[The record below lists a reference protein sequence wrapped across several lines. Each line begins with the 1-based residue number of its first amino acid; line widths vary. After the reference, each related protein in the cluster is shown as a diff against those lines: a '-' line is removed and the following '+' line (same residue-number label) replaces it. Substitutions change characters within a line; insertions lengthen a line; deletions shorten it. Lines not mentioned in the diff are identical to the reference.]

1 MKSTYIKPQFKDNT
15 NPRIGLVA
23 LSTDFSIE
31 RDFNSIFLN
40 LPIDLFVNRLP
51 FYNPLTDKNLVK
63 MTEKLT
69 EVTENILPN
78 QTLDAVA
85 YGCTS
90 GTIVA
95 GIDQIIN
102 KIQSA
107 KPKCKVITPITSAV
121 NALKHLNLKKI
132 SVFTPYPQAINEKVI
147 NYFKNEGFVIQSFA
161 SFNLESDLDIG
172 KIDPQYLLE
181 VLTKIDTSDAEA
193 LFISCTA
200 LPVFEIIQELENK
213 IKKIVLSSNQA
224 LIWDS
229 IRSVGYNSSIEGY
242 GKLLRKN

>member
-1 MKSTYIKPQFKDNT
+1 MKSTSIKPKFRDNT
-15 NPRIGLVA
+15 NSRIGLVA
-23 LSTDFSIE
+23 LSTDLSIE
-31 RDFNSIFLN
+31 KDFNSIFIN

-51 FYNPLTDKNLVK
+51 FYNPLTDKNLIK
-63 MTEKLT
+63 MTERLT

-78 QTLDAVA
+78 QTLDTVA

-90 GTIVA
+90 GTIAA
-95 GIDQIIN
+95 GIN
-102 KIQSA
+102 KITDKIRLA
-107 KPKCKVITPITSAV
+107 KPNCKVTTPITSAV

-147 NYFKNEGFVIQSFA
+147 NYFKNESFDIQSFA
-161 SFNLESDLDIG
+161 SFNLESDLEIG
-172 KIDPQYLLE
+172 KIDPKYLLE
-181 VLTKIDTSDAEA
+181 TLSKMDMVNAEA

-200 LPVFEIIQELENK
+200 LPALEIIQKLENK
-213 IKKIVLSSNQA
+213 IKKIVISSNQA

-242 GKLLRKN
+242 GKLLRKY

>member
-1 MKSTYIKPQFKDNT
+1 MKSTFVKPKFRDNT
-15 NPRIGLVA
+15 NSRVGLVA

-31 RDFNSIFLN
+31 KDFNSIFLN

-90 GTIVA
+90 GTIAA
-95 GIDQIIN
+95 GIDKIIN
-102 KIQSA
+102 KIQLA
-107 KPKCKVITPITSAV
+107 KPNCKVTTPITSAV
-121 NALKHLNLKKI
+121 NALKHLSLKKI
-132 SVFTPYPQAINEKVI
+132 SIFTPYPQPINEKVI
-147 NYFKNEGFVIQSFA
+147 NYFKNEGFDVQSFA
-161 SFNLESDLDIG
+161 SFNMESDLDIG
-172 KIDPQYLLE
+172 KIDPNYLLE
-181 VLTKIDTSDAEA
+181 VLTKMDTVNAEA

-200 LPVFEIIQELENK
+200 LPALEIIQKLENK
-213 IKKIVLSSNQA
+213 IKKIVLSSNQT

-229 IRSVGYNSSIEGY
+229 IRSVGYNSSIKGY

>member
-95 GIDQIIN
+95 GVDQIIN

-107 KPKCKVITPITSAV
+107 KPNCKVITPITSAV

-147 NYFKNEGFVIQSFA
+147 NYIKNEGFDIQSFA

-172 KIDPQYLLE
+172 KIDPKYLLE
-181 VLTKIDTSDAEA
+181 VLTKMDTNDAEA
-193 LFISCTA
+193 LFVSCTA
-200 LPVFEIIQELENK
+200 LPALEIIQELENK

-229 IRSVGYNSSIEGY
+229 IRSVGDDSSIEGY

>member
-1 MKSTYIKPQFKDNT
+1 MRSTYIKAQFKDNT

-31 RDFNSIFLN
+31 KDFNSIFLN

-51 FYNPLTDKNLVK
+51 FYNPLTNENLVK
-63 MTEKLT
+63 MTERLT

-95 GIDQIIN
+95 GVDQIIN

-107 KPKCKVITPITSAV
+107 KPNCKVITPITSAV
-121 NALKHLNLKKI
+121 NALKHLSLKKI
-132 SVFTPYPQAINEKVI
+132 
-147 NYFKNEGFVIQSFA
+147 
-161 SFNLESDLDIG
+161 
-172 KIDPQYLLE
+172 
-181 VLTKIDTSDAEA
+181 
-193 LFISCTA
+193 
-200 LPVFEIIQELENK
+200 
-213 IKKIVLSSNQA
+213 
-224 LIWDS
+224 
-229 IRSVGYNSSIEGY
+229 
-242 GKLLRKN
+242 

>member
-1 MKSTYIKPQFKDNT
+1 MKSTFVKPKFRDNT
-15 NPRIGLVA
+15 NSRVGLVA

-31 RDFNSIFLN
+31 KDFNSIFLN

-90 GTIVA
+90 GTIAA
-95 GIDQIIN
+95 GIDKIIN
-102 KIQSA
+102 KIQLA
-107 KPKCKVITPITSAV
+107 KPNCKVTTPITSAV
-121 NALKHLNLKKI
+121 NALKHLSLKKI

-147 NYFKNEGFVIQSFA
+147 NYFKNEGFDVQSFA
-161 SFNLESDLDIG
+161 SFNMESDLDIG
-172 KIDPQYLLE
+172 KIDPNYLLE
-181 VLTKIDTSDAEA
+181 VLTKMDTVNAEA

-200 LPVFEIIQELENK
+200 LPALEIIQKLENK
-213 IKKIVLSSNQA
+213 IKKIVLSSNQT

-229 IRSVGYNSSIEGY
+229 IRSVGYDSSIEGY
-242 GKLLRKN
+242 GKLLRKI

>member
-1 MKSTYIKPQFKDNT
+1 MKSTSIKPKFRDNI
-15 NPRIGLVA
+15 NSRIGLVA

-31 RDFNSIFLN
+31 KDFNSIFLN

-51 FYNPLTDKNLVK
+51 FYNPLTDKNLIK

-78 QTLDAVA
+78 QTLDTVA

-90 GTIVA
+90 GTIAA
-95 GIDQIIN
+95 GVDEITN

-107 KPKCKVITPITSAV
+107 KPNCKVTTPITSAV

-147 NYFKNEGFVIQSFA
+147 NYFKNEGFDIQSFA

-172 KIDPQYLLE
+172 KIDPKYLLE
-181 VLTKIDTSDAEA
+181 VLTKMDTVDAEA

-200 LPVFEIIQELENK
+200 LPAFEIIQELENK
-213 IKKIVLSSNQA
+213 IKKIVLSSNQT

-229 IRSVGYNSSIEGY
+229 IRSVGHNSSIEGY

>member
-51 FYNPLTDKNLVK
+51 FYNPLTDKNLIK

-90 GTIVA
+90 GTIAA
-95 GIDQIIN
+95 GIDKIIN
-102 KIQSA
+102 KIQLA
-107 KPKCKVITPITSAV
+107 KPNCKVTTPITSAV
-121 NALKHLNLKKI
+121 NALKHLSLKKI
-132 SVFTPYPQAINEKVI
+132 SIFTPYPQPINEKVI
-147 NYFKNEGFVIQSFA
+147 NYFKNEGFDVQSFA
-161 SFNLESDLDIG
+161 SFNMESDLDIG
-172 KIDPQYLLE
+172 KIDPNYLLE
-181 VLTKIDTSDAEA
+181 VLTKMDTVNAEA

-200 LPVFEIIQELENK
+200 LPALEIIQKLENK
-213 IKKIVLSSNQA
+213 IKKIVLSSNQT

-229 IRSVGYNSSIEGY
+229 IRSVGYKSPVTGY
-242 GKLLRKN
+242 GRLFRN

>member
-78 QTLDAVA
+78 QTLDTVA

-90 GTIVA
+90 GTIAA

-107 KPKCKVITPITSAV
+107 KPNCKVITPITSAV

-200 LPVFEIIQELENK
+200 LPVFEII
-213 IKKIVLSSNQA
+213 
-224 LIWDS
+224 
-229 IRSVGYNSSIEGY
+229 
-242 GKLLRKN
+242 

>member
-90 GTIVA
+90 GTIAA
-95 GIDQIIN
+95 GVDEITN

-107 KPKCKVITPITSAV
+107 KPNCKVTTPITSAV

-147 NYFKNEGFVIQSFA
+147 NYFKNEGFDIQSFA

-172 KIDPQYLLE
+172 KIDPKYLLE
-181 VLTKIDTSDAEA
+181 VLTKMDTVDAEA

-200 LPVFEIIQELENK
+200 LPAFEIIQELENK
-213 IKKIVLSSNQA
+213 IKKIVLSSNQT

-229 IRSVGYNSSIEGY
+229 IRSVGHNSSIEGY

>member
-23 LSTDFSIE
+23 LSTDLSIE

-95 GIDQIIN
+95 GVDQIIN

-107 KPKCKVITPITSAV
+107 KPNCKVITPITSAV

-213 IKKIVLSSNQA
+213 LKKIVLSSNQA

>member
-1 MKSTYIKPQFKDNT
+1 MKSTSIKPKFRDNI
-15 NPRIGLVA
+15 NSRIGLVA

-31 RDFNSIFLN
+31 KDFNSIFLN

-51 FYNPLTDKNLVK
+51 FYNPLTHKNLVK

-78 QTLDAVA
+78 QTLDTVA

-90 GTIVA
+90 GTIAA
-95 GIDQIIN
+95 GVDEITN

-107 KPKCKVITPITSAV
+107 KPNCKVTTPITSAV

>member
-1 MKSTYIKPQFKDNT
+1 MKSISIKPKFRNNT
-15 NPRIGLVA
+15 NSKIGLVA
-23 LSTDFSIE
+23 LSSDFSIE
-31 RDFNSIFLN
+31 KDFNSIFLN

-51 FYNPLTDKNLVK
+51 FYNPLTNENLIK

-69 EVTENILPN
+69 EVTKNILPN
-78 QTLDAVA
+78 QTLDVVA

-90 GTIVA
+90 GTIAA

-107 KPKCKVITPITSAV
+107 KPNCKVITPITSAV
-121 NALKHLNLKKI
+121 KALKHLNLKKI
-132 SVFTPYPQAINEKVI
+132 SVFTPYSQAINEKVI
-147 NYFKNEGFVIQSFA
+147 SYFKNEKFDIKSFA

-172 KIDPQYLLE
+172 KIDPNYLFEALA
-181 VLTKIDTSDAEA
+181 KMDTGDSEA

-200 LPVFEIIQELENK
+200 LPALEIIEELENK
-213 IKKIVLSSNQA
+213 INKTVLSSNQT

-229 IRSVGYNSSIEGY
+229 IRSIKCNSSIEGY
-242 GKLLRKN
+242 GKLLRDN

>member
-1 MKSTYIKPQFKDNT
+1 MKSTYIEPQFKDNT

-31 RDFNSIFLN
+31 KDFNSIFLN

-51 FYNPLTDKNLVK
+51 FYNPLTDKNLIK

-78 QTLDAVA
+78 QTLDTVA

-90 GTIVA
+90 GTIAA
-95 GIDQIIN
+95 GVNEITN

-107 KPKCKVITPITSAV
+107 KPNCKVTTPITSAV

-132 SVFTPYPQAINEKVI
+132 SVFTPYSQAINEKVI
-147 NYFKNEGFVIQSFA
+147 NYFKNEGFAIQSFA

-172 KIDPQYLLE
+172 KIDPKYLLE
-181 VLTKIDTSDAEA
+181 VLTKMDTNDAEA

-200 LPVFEIIQELENK
+200 LPAFEIIQELENK
-213 IKKIVLSSNQA
+213 IKKIVLSSNQV
-224 LIWDS
+224 LIWDC
-229 IRSVGYNSSIEGY
+229 IRSVGYHSSIEGY
-242 GKLLRKN
+242 GKLLKKN

>member
-95 GIDQIIN
+95 GVDQIIN

-107 KPKCKVITPITSAV
+107 KPNCKVITPITSAV
-121 NALKHLNLKKI
+121 NALKHLSLKKI
-132 SVFTPYPQAINEKVI
+132 
-147 NYFKNEGFVIQSFA
+147 
-161 SFNLESDLDIG
+161 
-172 KIDPQYLLE
+172 
-181 VLTKIDTSDAEA
+181 
-193 LFISCTA
+193 
-200 LPVFEIIQELENK
+200 
-213 IKKIVLSSNQA
+213 
-224 LIWDS
+224 
-229 IRSVGYNSSIEGY
+229 
-242 GKLLRKN
+242 

>member
-1 MKSTYIKPQFKDNT
+1 MKSTFVKPKFRDNT
-15 NPRIGLVA
+15 NSRVGLVA

-31 RDFNSIFLN
+31 KDFNSIFLN

-51 FYNPLTDKNLVK
+51 FYNPLTDNNLIK

-90 GTIVA
+90 GTIAA
-95 GIDQIIN
+95 GIDKIIN
-102 KIQSA
+102 KIQLA
-107 KPKCKVITPITSAV
+107 KPNCKVTTPITSAV
-121 NALKHLNLKKI
+121 NALKHLSLKKI
-132 SVFTPYPQAINEKVI
+132 SIFTPYPQPINEKVI
-147 NYFKNEGFVIQSFA
+147 NYFKNEGFDVQSFA
-161 SFNLESDLDIG
+161 SFNMESDLDIG
-172 KIDPQYLLE
+172 KIDPNYLLE
-181 VLTKIDTSDAEA
+181 VLTKMDTVNAEA

-200 LPVFEIIQELENK
+200 LPALEIIQKLENK
-213 IKKIVLSSNQA
+213 IKKIVLSSNQT

-229 IRSVGYNSSIEGY
+229 IRSVGYDSSIEGY
-242 GKLLRKN
+242 GKLLRKI

>member
-1 MKSTYIKPQFKDNT
+1 MKSTSIKPKFRDNI
-15 NPRIGLVA
+15 NSRIGLVA

-31 RDFNSIFLN
+31 KDFNSIFLN

-51 FYNPLTDKNLVK
+51 FYNPLTDKNLIK

-90 GTIVA
+90 GTIAA
-95 GIDQIIN
+95 GVDEITN

-107 KPKCKVITPITSAV
+107 KPNCKVTTPITSAV

-132 SVFTPYPQAINEKVI
+132 SVFTPYPQPINEKVI
-147 NYFKNEGFVIQSFA
+147 NYFKNEGFDIQTFA

-172 KIDPQYLLE
+172 KIDPKYLLE
-181 VLTKIDTSDAEA
+181 VLTKMDTVDAEA

-200 LPVFEIIQELENK
+200 LPAFEIIQELENK
-213 IKKIVLSSNQA
+213 IKKIVLSSNQT

-229 IRSVGYNSSIEGY
+229 IRSVGHNSSIEGY

>member
-1 MKSTYIKPQFKDNT
+1 MKSTSIKPKFRDNT
-15 NPRIGLVA
+15 NSRIGLVA

-107 KPKCKVITPITSAV
+107 KPNCKVTTPITSAV

-242 GKLLRKN
+242 GKLLRKI

>member
-1 MKSTYIKPQFKDNT
+1 MKSTFVKPKFRYNI
-15 NPRIGLVA
+15 NSRIGLVA

-31 RDFNSIFLN
+31 KDFNSIFLN

-51 FYNPLTDKNLVK
+51 FYNPLTDKNLIK

-90 GTIVA
+90 GTIAA
-95 GIDQIIN
+95 GVDEITN

-107 KPKCKVITPITSAV
+107 KPNCKVTTPITSAV

-147 NYFKNEGFVIQSFA
+147 NYFKNEGFDIQSFA

-172 KIDPQYLLE
+172 KIDPKYLLE
-181 VLTKIDTSDAEA
+181 VLTKMDTVDAEA

-200 LPVFEIIQELENK
+200 LPAFEIIQELENK
-213 IKKIVLSSNQA
+213 IKKIVLSSNQT

-229 IRSVGYNSSIEGY
+229 IRSVGHNSSIEGY

>member
-1 MKSTYIKPQFKDNT
+1 MKSTSIKPKFRDNT
-15 NPRIGLVA
+15 NSRIGLVA

-31 RDFNSIFLN
+31 KDFNSIFLN

-51 FYNPLTDKNLVK
+51 FYNPLTDKNLIK

-78 QTLDAVA
+78 QTLDTVA

-90 GTIVA
+90 GTIAA
-95 GIDQIIN
+95 GIDKIIN
-102 KIQSA
+102 KIQLA
-107 KPKCKVITPITSAV
+107 KPNCKVTTPITSAV
-121 NALKHLNLKKI
+121 NALKHLSLKKI
-132 SVFTPYPQAINEKVI
+132 SIFTPYPQPINEKVI
-147 NYFKNEGFVIQSFA
+147 NYFKNEGFDVQSFA

-172 KIDPQYLLE
+172 KIDPNYLLE
-181 VLTKIDTSDAEA
+181 VLTKMDTVNAEA

-200 LPVFEIIQELENK
+200 LPALEIIQKLENK
-213 IKKIVLSSNQA
+213 IKKIVLSSNQT

-229 IRSVGYNSSIEGY
+229 IRSVGYDSSIEGY
-242 GKLLRKN
+242 GKLLRKI

>member
-1 MKSTYIKPQFKDNT
+1 MKSISVKPKFRDDT

-23 LSTDFSIE
+23 LSSDFSIE
-31 RDFNSIFLN
+31 KDFNSIFLN

-51 FYNPLTDKNLVK
+51 FYNPLTHENLIK

-78 QTLDAVA
+78 QTLDTVA

-90 GTIVA
+90 GTIAA
-95 GIDQIIN
+95 GIDKIVN
-102 KIQSA
+102 KIKSA
-107 KPKCKVITPITSAV
+107 KPNCKVTTPITSAV
-121 NALKHLNLKKI
+121 NALKYLNLKKI

-147 NYFKNEGFVIQSFA
+147 SYIKNEGFNIQSFT
-161 SFNLESDLDIG
+161 SFNLDSDLDIG
-172 KIDPQYLLE
+172 KIDPKYLLE
-181 VLTKIDTSDAEA
+181 ILTKMDTVDSEA

-200 LPVFEIIQELENK
+200 LPVFQIIQELENK
-213 IKKIVLSSNQA
+213 IKKTVLSSNQA

-229 IRSVGYNSSIEGY
+229 IRSVGYKNPVSGY
-242 GKLLRKN
+242 GELFRN

>member
-31 RDFNSIFLN
+31 KDFNSIFLN

-51 FYNPLTDKNLVK
+51 FYNPLTDKNLIK

-78 QTLDAVA
+78 QTLDTVA

-90 GTIVA
+90 GTIAA
-95 GIDQIIN
+95 GVNEITN

-107 KPKCKVITPITSAV
+107 KPNCKVTTPITSAV

-147 NYFKNEGFVIQSFA
+147 NYFKNEGFDIQTFA

-172 KIDPQYLLE
+172 KIDPKYLLE
-181 VLTKIDTSDAEA
+181 VLTKMDTVDAEA

-200 LPVFEIIQELENK
+200 LPAFEIIQELENK

>member
-1 MKSTYIKPQFKDNT
+1 MRSTIIKAKFKDNT
-15 NPRIGLVA
+15 NSKIGLVA

-31 RDFNSIFLN
+31 KDFNSVLFN
-40 LPIDLFVNRLP
+40 LPINLFVNRLP
-51 FYNPLTDKNLVK
+51 FFNPLTNENLVK

-69 EVTENILPN
+69 EVTKNILPN
-78 QTLDAVA
+78 QTLDVVA

-90 GTIVA
+90 GTIAA

-107 KPKCKVITPITSAV
+107 KPNCKVTTPITSAV
-121 NALKHLNLKKI
+121 KALKHLSLKKI
-132 SVFTPYPQAINEKVI
+132 SVFTPYPRAINEKVI
-147 NYFKNEGFVIQSFA
+147 NYFKNEGFAIQSFA

-172 KIDPQYLLE
+172 KIDPKYLLE
-181 VLTKIDTSDAEA
+181 VLTKMDTNDAEA
-193 LFISCTA
+193 LFVSCTA

>member
-1 MKSTYIKPQFKDNT
+1 MRSTIIKAKFKDNT
-15 NPRIGLVA
+15 NSKIGLVA

-31 RDFNSIFLN
+31 KDFNSVLFN
-40 LPIDLFVNRLP
+40 LPINLFVNRLP
-51 FYNPLTDKNLVK
+51 FFNPLTHENLIK

-69 EVTENILPN
+69 EVTKNILPN

-90 GTIVA
+90 GTIAA

-107 KPKCKVITPITSAV
+107 KPNCKVITPITSAV
-121 NALKHLNLKKI
+121 KALKHLNLKKI

-147 NYFKNEGFVIQSFA
+147 SYFKNEKFDIKSFA

-172 KIDPQYLLE
+172 KIDPKYLLE
-181 VLTKIDTSDAEA
+181 ALTKMDTIDAEA

-200 LPVFEIIQELENK
+200 LPALEIIQELENR

>member
-1 MKSTYIKPQFKDNT
+1 MRSTIIKAKFKDNT
-15 NPRIGLVA
+15 NSKIGLVA

-31 RDFNSIFLN
+31 KDFNSVLLN

-51 FYNPLTDKNLVK
+51 FFNPLTNENLIK

-69 EVTENILPN
+69 EVTKNILPN
-78 QTLDAVA
+78 QTLDVVA

-90 GTIVA
+90 GTIAA

-107 KPKCKVITPITSAV
+107 KPNCKVITPITSAV
-121 NALKHLNLKKI
+121 KALKHLSLKKI
-132 SVFTPYPQAINEKVI
+132 SVFTPYPRAINEKVI
-147 NYFKNEGFVIQSFA
+147 NYFKNEKFDIKSFA

-172 KIDPQYLLE
+172 KIDPKYLLE
-181 VLTKIDTSDAEA
+181 ALTKMDTIDAEA

-200 LPVFEIIQELENK
+200 LPALEIIQELENR

>member
-1 MKSTYIKPQFKDNT
+1 MKSNFVKPKFRDNS
-15 NPRIGLVA
+15 NPRVGLIA

-31 RDFNSIFLN
+31 KDFNSIFIN

-51 FYNPLTDKNLVK
+51 FYNPLTDKNLIK
-63 MTEKLT
+63 MTERLT

-78 QTLDAVA
+78 QTLDTVA

-90 GTIVA
+90 GTIAA
-95 GIDQIIN
+95 GIN
-102 KIQSA
+102 KITDKIRLA
-107 KPKCKVITPITSAV
+107 KPNCKVTTPITSSV
-121 NALKHLNLKKI
+121 NALKHFNLKKI
-132 SVFTPYPQAINEKVI
+132 SIFTPYPQPINEKVI
-147 NYFKNEGFVIQSFA
+147 NYFENEGFDIQSFA

-172 KIDPQYLLE
+172 KIDPKYLLE
-181 VLTKIDTSDAEA
+181 ILSKMDMVNAEA

-200 LPVFEIIQELENK
+200 LPALEIIQELENK
-213 IKKIVLSSNQA
+213 IKKIVLSSNQV

>member
-1 MKSTYIKPQFKDNT
+1 MKSTSIKPKFRDNT
-15 NPRIGLVA
+15 NSKIGLVA

-31 RDFNSIFLN
+31 KDFNSILLN

-51 FYNPLTDKNLVK
+51 FYNPLTDKNLIK

-78 QTLDAVA
+78 QTLDTVA

-95 GIDQIIN
+95 GVDKIIN
-102 KIQSA
+102 KIQLA
-107 KPKCKVITPITSAV
+107 KPNCKVTTPITSAV
-121 NALKHLNLKKI
+121 NALKHLGLKKI
-132 SVFTPYPQAINEKVI
+132 SIFTPYPQTINEKVI
-147 NYFKNEGFVIQSFA
+147 NYFIKEGFDVRSFA
-161 SFNLESDLDIG
+161 SFNLNSDLEIG
-172 KIDPQYLLE
+172 KIDPKYLLE
-181 VLTKIDTSDAEA
+181 VLTEMNTDNAEA

-200 LPVFEIIQELENK
+200 LPALEIIQELENK

-224 LIWDS
+224 LIWNS
-229 IRSVGYNSSIEGY
+229 IRSVGYTNSIEGY
-242 GKLLRKN
+242 GELLKKN

>member
-107 KPKCKVITPITSAV
+107 KPNCKVITPITSAV

-242 GKLLRKN
+242 GKLLKKN

>member
-51 FYNPLTDKNLVK
+51 FYNPLTDKNLIK

-78 QTLDAVA
+78 QTLDTVA

-90 GTIVA
+90 GTIAA
-95 GIDQIIN
+95 GIN
-102 KIQSA
+102 KITDKIRLA
-107 KPKCKVITPITSAV
+107 KPNCKVTTPITSAV
-121 NALKHLNLKKI
+121 NALKNLSLKKI
-132 SVFTPYPQAINEKVI
+132 SIFTPYPQPINEKVI
-147 NYFKNEGFVIQSFA
+147 NYFTKEGFDVRSFS
-161 SFNLESDLDIG
+161 SFNLDSDLEIG
-172 KIDPQYLLE
+172 KIDPKYLLE
-181 VLTKIDTSDAEA
+181 VLTEMNTDNAEA

-200 LPVFEIIQELENK
+200 LPVLEIIQELENK
-213 IKKIVLSSNQA
+213 IKKIVLSSNQV

-229 IRSVGYNSSIEGY
+229 IRSVGYNSSIDGY

>member
-1 MKSTYIKPQFKDNT
+1 MKSTSIKPKFRDNI
-15 NPRIGLVA
+15 NSRIGLVA

-31 RDFNSIFLN
+31 KDFNSIFLN

-51 FYNPLTDKNLVK
+51 FYNPLTDKNLIK

-78 QTLDAVA
+78 QTLDTVA

-90 GTIVA
+90 GTIAA
-95 GIDQIIN
+95 GVNEITN

-107 KPKCKVITPITSAV
+107 KPNCKVTTPITSAV

-132 SVFTPYPQAINEKVI
+132 SVFTPYPQPINEKVI
-147 NYFKNEGFVIQSFA
+147 NYFKNEGFDIQSFA

-172 KIDPQYLLE
+172 KIDPKYLLE
-181 VLTKIDTSDAEA
+181 VLTKMDTVDAEA

-200 LPVFEIIQELENK
+200 LPAFEIIQELENK
-213 IKKIVLSSNQA
+213 IKKIVLSSNQT